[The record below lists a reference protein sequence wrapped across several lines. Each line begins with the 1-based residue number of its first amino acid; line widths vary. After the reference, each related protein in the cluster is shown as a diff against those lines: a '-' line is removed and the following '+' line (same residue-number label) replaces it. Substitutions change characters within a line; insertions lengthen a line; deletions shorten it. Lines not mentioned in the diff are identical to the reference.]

1 MTTPKMIRSY
11 LKLEIEIE
19 IFQVK
24 LAFGQQ
30 DRKKNHKKGT
40 LRFYCGIF

>member
-1 MTTPKMIRSY
+1 MIRSY

-30 DRKKNHKKGT
+30 NRKKIIKKAH
-40 LRFYCGIF
+40 FAFIVAYFSIH

>member
-1 MTTPKMIRSY
+1 MIRSY